1 MNNDMLTIL
10 KYLSL
15 CDFKDTEIL
24 TKNHLCVIRVDISK
38 NIPTSELKFTMY
50 HHTPPLNLELL
61 TEDDVDIFNE
71 IIEAIEGTLTLME
84 SKI

>member
-24 TKNHLCVIRVDISK
+24 TKNHLCTIKVNAYT
-38 NIPTSELKFTMY
+38 NIPTSKIEFTLY
-50 HHTPPLNLELL
+50 YNTPLHLELL

-71 IIEAIEGTLTLME
+71 IIAAIEGTLTLME